1 MSTSSGRVLLVSVGL
16 ILAGACGAREPEP
29 RAAGEPSEARAGAAV
44 APAPQA
50 PLRLPEV
57 AAPLRYRAGLEIDP
71 KATSF
76 RGHIEIDVDVKAATN
91 ELWLNA
97 HHLRIEKAALR
108 RGAASTALEA
118 RAAPRNVVSL
128 RGDIPAGKATL
139 VLDYTG
145 KQAVTLHNGMGR
157 YFEAGD
163 WYVVTHFEP
172 ADARRVFPCF
182 DDPRFKV
189 PWQVELTVPAGNMAL
204 TNTAPERESKLPDGR
219 TKVSFKATR
228 PLPSYLIAIAV
239 GPFEAVDAGKSRTGV
254 PTRIVVPRGRAGDA
268 TYAVKEVGKV
278 LAQLEDYTGI
288 PYDYGKLDHVVVPG
302 TQRGAM
308 EHPGLVTYGPRWLL
322 IRKGESVAA
331 RRGQIGIV
339 AHELAHQWF
348 GNLVT
353 LAWWDDLWLNEA
365 FATWMAPKTIAAVHP
380 EMDGTVDPVS
390 ARAVA
395 LHNDTLATARR
406 IRQPIT
412 AESDMRAA
420 FDRITYAKGATVI
433 RMFERWIGP
442 DRFQK
447 AVREYLSAHV
457 DGNATASDFL
467 SVLDKAAADKP
478 VGEAFA
484 TFLDQPGV
492 PEIAMELRCQG
503 GPAKLR
509 LQQRRHV
516 PAGAA
521 SVSERQV
528 WQVPVCVAVPDGKQ
542 RKTHCTLLTERT
554 GELALGDTCPAW
566 VAPNVDGAGYY
577 LANLAA
583 EPLEALLDRGW
594 SQLSRVERL
603 ALVGDLGILV
613 DGGKAD
619 VGAMLSLLPRLGKS
633 DDPYL
638 IDVAVTRLGKL
649 ARYVA
654 PEQRDAFAALVRE
667 TLGAAGRRI
676 GWSPRP
682 NEKLAQAKVR
692 SDLMMRLA
700 VEGQD
705 RAARAKAMSLA
716 RTWLADHKKLPDSQ
730 WAPVLETAVRANA
743 AEMVPLLLER
753 LPREE
758 DRVAQRAMYQALA
771 LVPDAEL
778 QRKALALTLSVD
790 PIPPEMIHL
799 LGTSPFEIEREATLF
814 DFVRDNADELLRRLP
829 EDYQKA
835 LIVQVCDASRRD
847 EAARFAKTRLEEL
860 PEVGP
865 LAVNQA
871 IERMDQCIA
880 RRQAQ
885 TRALADF
892 LAARK

>member
-1 MSTSSGRVLLVSVGL
+1 MSKSTGRVFLVSVGL
-16 ILAGACGAREPEP
+16 ILAACGAREAEP
-29 RAAGEPSEARAGAAV
+29 RAAGEPSEARPSEV
-44 APAPQA
+44 APGSQAA

-57 AAPLRYRAGLEIDP
+57 AVPLGYRAGLEVDP
-71 KATSF
+71 SATSF
-76 RGHIEIDVDVKAATN
+76 RGHIEIDVDVNAATDTI
-91 ELWLNA
+91 WLNA
-97 HHLRIEKAALR
+97 QYLRLQKAALR
-108 RGAASTALEA
+108 RGGASTALEIDP
-118 RAAPRNVVSL
+118 APRNVVAL
-128 RGDIPAGKATL
+128 RGKIPAGKATL
-139 VLDYTG
+139 VVDYTG
-145 KQAVTLHNGMGR
+145 KQDVALRNGMGR

-189 PWQVELTVPAGNMAL
+189 PWQLELTVPKGNMAL
-204 TNTAPERESKLPDGR
+204 TNTAPEKESALPDGR
-219 TKVSFKATR
+219 TRVSFKPTR

-254 PTRIVVPRGRAGDA
+254 PTRIVVPRGRGGDA
-268 TYAVKEVGKV
+268 AYAVKEVGKV
-278 LAQLEDYTGI
+278 LNYLEDYTAI

-365 FATWMAPKTIAAVHP
+365 FATWMTPKTIAAVHP
-380 EMDGTVDPVS
+380 EMDGTVEPVS
-390 ARAVA
+390 TRAVA

-420 FDRITYAKGATVI
+420 FDRITYSKGATVI

-442 DRFQK
+442 ETFQK

-467 SVLDKAAADKP
+467 SALDKVAGDKP

-484 TFLDQPGV
+484 SFLDQPGV
-492 PEIAMELRCQG
+492 PEISMELRCQG

-521 SVSERQV
+521 SVAQGQT
-528 WQVPVCVAVPDGKQ
+528 WQVPVCVAVPDGKE

-583 EPLEALLDRGW
+583 EPLAALLDRGW

-619 VGAMLSLLPRLGKS
+619 IGAMLSLLPRLGRS

-638 IDVAVTRLGKL
+638 IDVAVTRLSKL
-649 ARYVA
+649 TRYVA
-654 PEQRDAFAALVRE
+654 PEQREAFAGLVRE

-676 GWSPRP
+676 GWTPRP
-682 NEKLAQAKVR
+682 GEKLAQAKVR
-692 SDLMMRLA
+692 SALMMLLA

-705 RAARAKAMSLA
+705 RAARQKAMALA

-730 WAPVLETAVRANA
+730 WVPVMETAVRANA

-753 LPREE
+753 LPKEE

-771 LVPDAEL
+771 LAPDGEL
-778 QRKALALTLSVD
+778 QRKALALALSVD
-790 PIPPEMIHL
+790 PIPPEMVHL
-799 LGTSPFEIEREATLF
+799 IGVSPIEIEREATLF
-814 DFVRDNADELLRRLP
+814 DFVRDNADQLLRRLP

-835 LIVQVCDASRRD
+835 LLVQVCDASRR
-847 EAARFAKTRLEEL
+847 EEVARFTKSRLEAL
-860 PEVGP
+860 PEVGS
-865 LAVNQA
+865 LAVNQS
-871 IERMDQCIA
+871 IERMDQCIT
-880 RRQAQ
+880 RRAAQ
-885 TRALADF
+885 SRALADF